1 MRWRAGPGTTGHRA
15 PRRTGRRRRARGP
28 SPGRPR
34 DLGALSALARGGG
47 ELRELD
53 WALRGSQVV
62 LGRWREE
69 VEQQHRRERVALG
82 KAHFEE
88 VRAIEAAGGRC
99 LPASHGR
106 IGETGRGSGSG
117 GRVVMRRSL
126 RFLGRRVE
134 GPQWLASEERL
145 EQVRKVVGEAA
156 YREQKRI
163 RGKAWQPSTPPP
175 VRVRPRHRGPERE
188 PAEGSSDDPCSRRSP
203 PPLWSRTVPQLHAR
217 RWLPRLLAFT
227 TKAPIVRGSRSGLS
241 ADPPCPDRDVSGHRG
256 TGWSGHPYAGW
267 RQAPTRGPVHVEAG
281 SATDVGVFPQ
291 VLGR

>member
-1 MRWRAGPGTTGHRA
+1 M
-15 PRRTGRRRRARGP
+15 
-28 SPGRPR
+28 
-34 DLGALSALARGGG
+34 
-47 ELRELD
+47 
-53 WALRGSQVV
+53 
-62 LGRWREE
+62 LGRWREV

-117 GRVVMRRSL
+117 GRVVIRRSL

-134 GPQWLASEERL
+134 GPVARFGREAGGRFGRSWERQLTESRSGSGARRGSRPLRRRCASGRGT
-145 EQVRKVVGEAA
+145 VGRSESA
-156 YREQKRI
+156 
-163 RGKAWQPSTPPP
+163 
-175 VRVRPRHRGPERE
+175 
-188 PAEGSSDDPCSRRSP
+188 AEGSSDDPCSRRSP

-256 TGWSGHPYAGW
+256 TGWSSHPYAGW
-267 RQAPTRGPVHVEAG
+267 RQTPNRGPVHVEAG
-281 SATDVGVFPQ
+281 SAADVGVFP
-291 VLGR
+291 RASRR

>member
-1 MRWRAGPGTTGHRA
+1 M
-15 PRRTGRRRRARGP
+15 
-28 SPGRPR
+28 
-34 DLGALSALARGGG
+34 
-47 ELRELD
+47 
-53 WALRGSQVV
+53 
-62 LGRWREE
+62 LGRWREV

-117 GRVVMRRSL
+117 GRVVIRRSL

-134 GPQWLASEERL
+134 GPVARFGREAGAGSEGRGRGGL
-145 EQVRKVVGEAA
+145 PRAEADQGQGVA
-156 YREQKRI
+156 AVHSAAGARQAAAPWAGARA
-163 RGKAWQPSTPPP
+163 RR
-175 VRVRPRHRGPERE
+175 RVRAMTLA
-188 PAEGSSDDPCSRRSP
+188 PAVLP

-256 TGWSGHPYAGW
+256 TGWSSHPYAGW
-267 RQAPTRGPVHVEAG
+267 RQTPNRGPVHVEAG
-281 SATDVGVFPQ
+281 SAADVGVFP
-291 VLGR
+291 RASRR